1 MDDGFRGYLFE
12 KEVSVRAAKSYL
24 SQILSGVVGVIEGRF
39 TAQKKKFSITDFFSK
54 CEQICRKMRIWLHL
68 LKKSVMKNF
77 RFFAQWLIHFD
88 ILQLP
93 CWTIERLFLRKV
105 LSTTQLVCVGQQ
117 YQSFMKNLMTCPWV
131 NIVYSYLF
139 NGRNIKF

>member
-54 CEQICRKMRIWLHL
+54 CEQIRRKMRIWPHL

-77 RFFAQWLIHFD
+77 RFL
-88 ILQLP
+88 
-93 CWTIERLFLRKV
+93 
-105 LSTTQLVCVGQQ
+105 LSG
-117 YQSFMKNLMTCPWV
+117 
-131 NIVYSYLF
+131 
-139 NGRNIKF
+139 